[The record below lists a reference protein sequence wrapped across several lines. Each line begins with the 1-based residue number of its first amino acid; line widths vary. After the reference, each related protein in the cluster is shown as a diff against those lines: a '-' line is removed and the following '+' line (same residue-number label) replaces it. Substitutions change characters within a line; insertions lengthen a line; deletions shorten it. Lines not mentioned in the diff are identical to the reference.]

1 VELHGGQISA
11 HSEGPGKGAIF
22 TVDLPVCHEVLLMEP
37 DGAVVA
43 QGGQWKPEI
52 AGRRLNILLVEDHA
66 DTLRILSRS
75 LQRAGCGVVSAG
87 DIQTALAVAREARK
101 TGEKIDLLVS
111 DLGLPDGDGRD
122 LMREL
127 QALYGLPGI
136 AVSGFGME
144 EDVEK
149 SRAAGF
155 ATHLTKPVQ
164 IEDLRRAISQLLPDL
179 LHRA

>member
-1 VELHGGQISA
+1 
-11 HSEGPGKGAIF
+11 
-22 TVDLPVCHEVLLMEP
+22 
-37 DGAVVA
+37 VVT
-43 QGGQWKPEI
+43 
-52 AGRRLNILLVEDHA
+52 AGN
-66 DTLRILSRS
+66 
-75 LQRAGCGVVSAG
+75 
-87 DIQTALAVAREARK
+87 IQTALAVAREARE

-164 IEDLRRAISQLLPDL
+164 IEDLRRAISQLLG
-179 LHRA
+179 AVNEF